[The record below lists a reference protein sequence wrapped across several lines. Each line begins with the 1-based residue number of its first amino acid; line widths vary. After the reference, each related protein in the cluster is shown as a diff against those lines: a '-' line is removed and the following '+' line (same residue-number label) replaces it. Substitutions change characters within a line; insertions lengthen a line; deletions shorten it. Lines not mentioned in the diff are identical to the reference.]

1 MNPIWPRKYTLL
13 VEDMESYMC
22 KQIKDVHAFQIK
34 ILYRRVDIASP
45 RPAEEVDVEA
55 MGSPSFIQVKEGRG
69 EPEAEQ
75 VSRSR
80 EEEEGRRRGGGVE
93 VSRCCSSGSNGAG

>member
-13 VEDMESYMC
+13 VEDTESYMC
-22 KQIKDVHAFQIK
+22 KQIKDAFQIK

-45 RPAEEVDVEA
+45 RPAEEVEVEA
-55 MGSPSFIQVKEGRG
+55 MGSPSLIQVKEGRG

-80 EEEEGRRRGGGVE
+80 EEEEGRSRGGGVE
-93 VSRCCSSGSNGAG
+93 VSRCCSSDSNGAG

>member
-1 MNPIWPRKYTLL
+1 
-13 VEDMESYMC
+13 MC

-55 MGSPSFIQVKEGRG
+55 MGSPSLIQVKEGRG

-75 VSRSR
+75 VSR
-80 EEEEGRRRGGGVE
+80 EEEEGRSRGGGVE
-93 VSRCCSSGSNGAG
+93 VSRCCSSDSNGAG

>member
-13 VEDMESYMC
+13 VEDTESYMC

-55 MGSPSFIQVKEGRG
+55 MGSPSLIQVKEGRG

-75 VSRSR
+75 VSRTR
-80 EEEEGRRRGGGVE
+80 EEEEGRSRGGGVE
-93 VSRCCSSGSNGAG
+93 VSRCCSSDSNGAG

>member
-1 MNPIWPRKYTLL
+1 
-13 VEDMESYMC
+13 MC
-22 KQIKDVHAFQIK
+22 KQIKDAFQIK

-55 MGSPSFIQVKEGRG
+55 MGSPSLIQVKEGRG

-75 VSRSR
+75 VSR
-80 EEEEGRRRGGGVE
+80 EEEEGRSRGGGVE
-93 VSRCCSSGSNGAG
+93 VSRCCSSDSNGAG

>member
-13 VEDMESYMC
+13 VENTESYMC
-22 KQIKDVHAFQIK
+22 KQIKDAFQIK

-45 RPAEEVDVEA
+45 RPAEEVDVES
-55 MGSPSFIQVKEGRG
+55 MGSPSLIQVKEGRG

-80 EEEEGRRRGGGVE
+80 EEEEGRSRGGGVE
-93 VSRCCSSGSNGAG
+93 VSRCCSSDSNGAG

>member
-1 MNPIWPRKYTLL
+1 
-13 VEDMESYMC
+13 MC

-55 MGSPSFIQVKEGRG
+55 MGSPSLIQVKEGRG

-75 VSRSR
+75 VSRDGFKCRIILMDQSKIIILID
-80 EEEEGRRRGGGVE
+80 
-93 VSRCCSSGSNGAG
+93 SSNFII

>member
-1 MNPIWPRKYTLL
+1 
-13 VEDMESYMC
+13 MC
-22 KQIKDVHAFQIK
+22 KQIKDAFQIK

-45 RPAEEVDVEA
+45 RPAEEVDVES
-55 MGSPSFIQVKEGRG
+55 MGSPSLIQVKEGRG

-75 VSRSR
+75 VSR
-80 EEEEGRRRGGGVE
+80 EEEEGRSRGGGVE

>member
-1 MNPIWPRKYTLL
+1 MQT
-13 VEDMESYMC
+13 
-22 KQIKDVHAFQIK
+22 DVRAFQIK

-55 MGSPSFIQVKEGRG
+55 MGSPFLIQVKEGRG

-75 VSRSR
+75 VSRTR
-80 EEEEGRRRGGGVE
+80 EEEGRSRGGGVE
-93 VSRCCSSGSNGAG
+93 VSRCCSSDSNGAG

>member
-1 MNPIWPRKYTLL
+1 
-13 VEDMESYMC
+13 MC

-45 RPAEEVDVEA
+45 RPAEDVDVES
-55 MGSPSFIQVKEGRG
+55 MGSPSLIQVKEGRG

-93 VSRCCSSGSNGAG
+93 VSRCCSSDSNGAG